1 MEINIE
7 KLKKVRWGYLLLG
20 VVLLLFLGLIYA
32 WSVFRAPLEKE
43 FGWSKAQTSVTFSVS
58 MMMFCLGGLAG
69 GILNGKKGYRFTLSC
84 CAACLFIG
92 FAAASRINSLMGIYL
107 SYGVFC
113 GFGVGLGYNT
123 AISLTVRWFPDKQ
136 GFVSGVTLMGF
147 GFGGMLLG
155 TLGAQ
160 LITSLGWRVTFLIF
174 AVVFAVIV
182 MICTFLMRQADD
194 RFVRA
199 MAAGGGA
206 MQAAYEELDWRHMLR
221 RRNFWLCF
229 IWAIILSAAGLAI
242 INESTTYAS
251 AFVGGDLTRAAAL
264 AGIVSIANGVGR
276 VLSGQLFD
284 VKGYRT
290 AMLGVSVLY
299 LAAAGALTLSL
310 KTGSVPVLAAA
321 CLLTGLGYGGVPP
334 LNSAF
339 TARFFGREHYAV
351 NFSIINMN
359 LIAASYLGPVCGG
372 GSYGGTFLAIAA
384 FAIVGAVIT
393 LLIRR
398 PEQH

>member
-284 VKGYRT
+284 VKG
-290 AMLGVSVLY
+290 
-299 LAAAGALTLSL
+299 
-310 KTGSVPVLAAA
+310 
-321 CLLTGLGYGGVPP
+321 
-334 LNSAF
+334 
-339 TARFFGREHYAV
+339 
-351 NFSIINMN
+351 
-359 LIAASYLGPVCGG
+359 
-372 GSYGGTFLAIAA
+372 
-384 FAIVGAVIT
+384 
-393 LLIRR
+393 
-398 PEQH
+398 